1 MGSRTII
8 TKSLTTNTSK
18 TPTSGRYNS
27 KTTTTAKYN
36 SRTSSST
43 TYTSGTRTTVNHYSS
58 RTPSESSAN
67 NYDAALQARL
77 EAERKKRIQENKAY
91 IEKIQRTNEEVK
103 ETRSMIAEAQ
113 ALLASAVGGV
123 KYGEYSKY
131 LTSQDEMLQQMT
143 KGLNSCGEKAATNIR
158 DDGEEYIFN
167 QTNTNPNNN
176 NTNNNKKILSAN
188 TDKLR
193 ELESLLDNISKKT
206 KSIDDTMIGFSNASN
221 RLGITNSGNV
231 KENSQDLLINTVE
244 LKMKVKQQ
252 IQDIEKTEK
261 ENLNIIGRI
270 ADWFGNLFKAPDKE
284 QKPQTGTTVST
295 RTTTRTPTSTRIT
308 TSTTNN
314 ARTRT
319 RTPITNPTRTRTMNV
334 NSYELKEMAE
344 IFKLAEQYGIPTS
357 GKSQREILEALA
369 IKLGI
374 STSVDSSQ
382 KNSRFWR
389 YPID

>member
-43 TYTSGTRTTVNHYSS
+43 TYTSGTRTPANYYNS

-91 IEKIQRTNEEVK
+91 IEQIQRTNEEVK

-344 IFKLAEQYGIPTS
+344 IFKLAEQYGIPIN

-374 STSVDSSQ
+374 DLSDDSPQ
-382 KNSRFWR
+382 KKSRFWR
-389 YPID
+389 D